1 MNREVRQM
9 ILGGSMLVVGW
20 LVLLGIVVEV
30 IPSHVVLSL
39 AAYCLTLVGFMVGV
53 IGAIAKIRADR
64 SKDNY

>member
-39 AAYCLTLVGFMVGV
+39 AAYCLTLVGIYG
-53 IGAIAKIRADR
+53 R
-64 SKDNY
+64 SHWCYRQDPRR